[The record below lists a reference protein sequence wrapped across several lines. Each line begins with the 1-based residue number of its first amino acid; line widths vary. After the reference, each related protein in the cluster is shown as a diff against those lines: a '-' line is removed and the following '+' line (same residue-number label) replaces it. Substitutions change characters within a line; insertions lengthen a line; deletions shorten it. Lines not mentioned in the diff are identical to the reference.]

1 MSYIRYEIDP
11 NDPQKT
17 ESNRMKAYGTTFVGL
32 ILFFASLFCIVFLIS
47 SAIKMYSESYYD
59 DFVIAGFWLLG
70 MVVLDALPFIFITD
84 NRKSF
89 FVNIC
94 LCLILISG
102 LLILTIGVAQL
113 YNSNPLGALT
123 ICLSVI
129 LVLIY
134 ILLKILKHRKSNNMN
149 THFFKNKI
157 DIADKNINEQK
168 IQNNTPISRNLFCH
182 KCGNKIPA
190 NSSFCSFC
198 GASIPKEI

>member
-17 ESNRMKAYGTTFVGL
+17 ESNRIKAYGITFVGF
-32 ILFFASLFCIVFLIS
+32 ILFFASLFCIDYLIR

-70 MVVLDALPFIFITD
+70 MVVLDALPFIFIID

-89 FVNIC
+89 LINIC

-102 LLILTIGVAQL
+102 LLFLIIGVAQL
-113 YNSNPLGALT
+113 YNINSFGALT

-129 LVLIY
+129 LILVY
-134 ILLKILKHRKSNNMN
+134 TLLKILKYRKSNNMN

-168 IQNNTPISRNLFCH
+168 IQNTPPISQNWFCH

-190 NSSFCSFC
+190 DSSFCSFC